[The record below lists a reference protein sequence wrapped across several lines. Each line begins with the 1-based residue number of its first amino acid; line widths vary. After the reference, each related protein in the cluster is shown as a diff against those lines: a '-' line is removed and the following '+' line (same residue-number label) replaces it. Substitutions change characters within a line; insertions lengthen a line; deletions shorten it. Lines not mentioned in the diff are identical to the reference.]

1 MNQSDDLLDE
11 WYGRKVLPP
20 IPEDDGE
27 DEIESSAPQN
37 LLEEVEGADSILKDR
52 TTENEGPECDQM
64 GSVAAVAAAATGE
77 VEMKDLPEVPSTIEN
92 SVSIKPLDGKK
103 DVSLQEIEEFHV
115 EPFDETYDVPL
126 YDSFGFFAESILDLV
141 PLDPAITPY
150 SWMSKNHGKNP
161 EAVQSPIQKEW
172 CNIEGE
178 KEVEVAIKTFV
189 TRPQAYFLI
198 ATCAKCL
205 VRFRHDKL

>member
-52 TTENEGPECDQM
+52 TTENEGPEGDQM
-64 GSVAAVAAAATGE
+64 GSVAAVAAAATAE
-77 VEMKDLPEVPSTIEN
+77 VEMI
-92 SVSIKPLDGKK
+92 DGKRE
-103 DVSLQEIEEFHV
+103 VSLQEIEEFHV
-115 EPFDETYDVPL
+115 EPFDETNDVPL